1 MYYENDISI
10 IEIIGSKQH
19 QYIIMQL
26 ITGLSNLRT
35 DGKTNLVAYPE
46 TMIDESQ
53 TSPVPD
59 VLLYDHEN
67 EKTKVIIEITH
78 TDGVKKDIKKVV
90 SLMND
95 YDVNE
100 GFVYN
105 YKQKKWFKFTLN
117 EGEIVQ
123 NASFCGAVLYD
134 LNVFLV

>member
-1 MYYENDISI
+1 MYYENNISTMRI
-10 IEIIGSKQH
+10 NAPKQH
-19 QYIIMQL
+19 QYIMQL

-78 TDGVKKDIKKVV
+78 TDGVKKDVRKVV
-90 SLMND
+90 SLMSD

>member
-78 TDGVKKDIKKVV
+78 TYGVKKDVRKVV

-105 YKQKKWFKFTLN
+105 YKQKNGLN
-117 EGEIVQ
+117 LHSTKAKLSKMPRSVVP
-123 NASFCGAVLYD
+123 FCTI
-134 LNVFLV
+134 

>member
-1 MYYENDISI
+1 M
-10 IEIIGSKQH
+10 EIIKPKQH
-19 QYIIMQL
+19 QYIIVQL

-78 TDGVKKDIKKVV
+78 TDGVKKDIKKV
-90 SLMND
+90 
-95 YDVNE
+95 
-100 GFVYN
+100 
-105 YKQKKWFKFTLN
+105 
-117 EGEIVQ
+117 
-123 NASFCGAVLYD
+123 
-134 LNVFLV
+134 

>member
-1 MYYENDISI
+1 MYYENNISTMRI
-10 IEIIGSKQH
+10 NAPKQH
-19 QYIIMQL
+19 QCIIMQL

-35 DGKTNLVAYPE
+35 DAKTKLVAYPE

-53 TSPVPD
+53 TSPLPD

-78 TDGVKKDIKKVV
+78 TDGVKKDIRKVI

-117 EGEIVQ
+117 EGEIVP
-123 NASFCGAVLYD
+123 NTSFCGAVLYD
-134 LNVFLV
+134 LNTFLV

>member
-1 MYYENDISI
+1 
-10 IEIIGSKQH
+10 
-19 QYIIMQL
+19 
-26 ITGLSNLRT
+26 
-35 DGKTNLVAYPE
+35 
-46 TMIDESQ
+46 
-53 TSPVPD
+53 
-59 VLLYDHEN
+59 
-67 EKTKVIIEITH
+67 
-78 TDGVKKDIKKVV
+78 
-90 SLMND
+90 MND